1 MSVLQAAY
9 FDGKTSRRHE
19 VSVMITGGKLKVIGR
34 DVSEEFDA
42 RRVRRSLR
50 IANTPRW
57 LYLPGGGACVTS
69 DNDAVDRM
77 TRDRGYEIV
86 LHRWESRPQY
96 AVVAIAMVA
105 AALWLLID
113 RVLPVAVN
121 EIALRIPVE
130 AEAAL
135 GRETLAGMEQYFLG
149 PSKLPAARQERL
161 RTRFEALTRA
171 GGEAVPYRL
180 EFRASPVIGANAFAL
195 PSGIIVMTDELVKLV
210 RNDQEVLAVLAHELG
225 HVRHRHTM
233 RRLLE
238 SSATALIIAGVTGD
252 IASTTSLAAAAP
264 TLLLQTKYSREHER
278 EADAFAIE
286 LMGKGGVEPRH
297 FAAMLARLEGEAPRR
312 GGLPGFLSSHPP
324 TEERAALAGG
334 GPEIADAGDREPGDA
349 EENEGD
355 APVRTRPTLVAVDPV
370 QRHVIGLLEQE
381 NYAELERLLGG
392 YQQAFEADASLSP
405 RLENAFLAFRKV
417 PPDAERALNEW
428 VNRYRTSYTALVAR
442 GSFYYF
448 QGLEA
453 RGTAYIK
460 DTPEENIRAM
470 RAFFGKASTD
480 LERSLALTQKPYL
493 SRLTMMSMARTN
505 GNRRAERA
513 QYLEA
518 VKLAPQSVELRLAHM
533 ASLEPRWGGS
543 YKQMEAFVT
552 ESRSELQDAVAV
564 NRLAARVPAYRAH
577 ESQQANQYPQALKHY
592 DESIAL
598 YPGAG
603 PLCERSYVLS
613 QLKRDAE
620 AFADVKLALRKTRD
634 VRYCLERAVAVAS
647 NAGSANEAIEL
658 MNLVIEVDPA
668 SLHAYNQRG
677 WRYQQQGRADLAFQ
691 DFLASARLGDAWG
704 QLMTGKYYWAG
715 KGVKEDREEA
725 LAWLEKSAAQGNRDA
740 KLSVQQAR
748 AQLGSVQ
755 R

>member
-9 FDGKTSRRHE
+9 FDGKTSQRHE
-19 VSVMITGGKLKVIGR
+19 VSVFIAGGKLKVVGR
-34 DVSEEFDA
+34 DVNEEFDA

-57 LYLPGGGACVTS
+57 LYLPGGGACVTQ

-77 TRDRGYEIV
+77 TRDRQYEIV
-86 LHRWESRPQY
+86 LHRWESHPAY
-96 AVVAIAMVA
+96 AVVAIAMVI

-121 EIALRIPVE
+121 EIALRIPVD

-135 GRETLAGMEQYFLG
+135 GRETLAGMEQYFLHA
-149 PSKLPAARQERL
+149 SKLPEARQARL
-161 RTRFEALTRA
+161 RTRFESMTRA
-171 GGEAVPYRL
+171 GGEGVPYRL
-180 EFRASPVIGANAFAL
+180 EFRSSPVIGANAFAL
-195 PSGIIVMTDELVKLV
+195 PSGIIVMTDELVKLA
-210 RNDQEVLAVLAHELG
+210 RNDQEVLGVLAHELG

-278 EADAFAIE
+278 EADSYAIE
-286 LMGKGGVEPRH
+286 VMKKNGIEPRH
-297 FAAMLARLEGEAPRR
+297 FAAILARLEGEAPRR
-312 GGLPGFLSSHPP
+312 GGLPGFLSSHPA
-324 TEERAALAGG
+324 TEERAALASGG
-334 GPEIADAGDREPGDA
+334 AVTSDVGEREPDDTGAD
-349 EENEGD
+349 EKD
-355 APVRTRPTLVAVDPV
+355 APVQMRPVLAAVDPV
-370 QRHVIGLLEQE
+370 QRHVIGLLEQG
-381 NYAELERLLGG
+381 NYGELERLLVG
-392 YQQAFEADASLSP
+392 YQQAFEGDTSLSP

-417 PPDAERALNEW
+417 TPDAERSLTEW
-428 VNRYRTSYTALVAR
+428 VDRYRNSYVALAAR

-460 DTPEENIRAM
+460 DTPEGNIRAM
-470 RAFFGKASTD
+470 RAYFDKAGAD
-480 LERSLALTQKPYL
+480 LERSLALTLKPYL
-493 SRLTMMSMARTN
+493 SRLTLMSMARTN
-505 GNRRAERA
+505 GNRRAERV

-533 ASLEPRWGGS
+533 VSLEPRWGGS
-543 YKQMEAFVT
+543 YRQMEALVA
-552 ESRSELQDAVAV
+552 ESRAELGDPVAV
-564 NRLAARVPAYRAH
+564 NRIAARVPAYRAF
-577 ESQQANQYPQALKHY
+577 ESQQAHQYPQALKHY

-603 PLCERSYVLS
+603 TLCERSYVLT

-620 AFADVKLALRKTRD
+620 ALEDIKLALSKARD
-634 VRYCLERAVAVAS
+634 IRYCLERAVAVAA
-647 NAGSANEAIEL
+647 NAGGAAEAIEL

-668 SLHAYNQRG
+668 SHHAYNQRG

-691 DFLASARLGDAWG
+691 DYLASARLGDAWG
-704 QLMTGKYYWAG
+704 QLMTGKHYWAG
-715 KGVKEDREEA
+715 RGVKENREEA

-740 KLSVQQAR
+740 KLSLQQAR
-748 AQLGSVQ
+748 AQLGSAQ

>member
-9 FDGKTSRRHE
+9 FDGKTSQRHE
-19 VSVMITGGKLKVIGR
+19 VSVMIGGGKLKVIGR

-57 LYLPGGGACVTS
+57 LYLPGGGACVTQ

-96 AVVAIAMVA
+96 AVIAIAMVV

-113 RVLPVAVN
+113 RVLPIAVH

-130 AEAAL
+130 AESAL
-135 GRETLAGMEQYFLG
+135 GRETLAGMEQYFLQ
-149 PSKLPAARQERL
+149 PSKLPAARQARL
-161 RTRFEALTRA
+161 RTRFEAMTRA

-180 EFRASPVIGANAFAL
+180 EFRSSPVIGANAFAL
-195 PSGIIVMTDELVKLV
+195 PSGIIVMTDELVKLA
-210 RNDQEVLAVLAHELG
+210 RNDQEVLGVLAHELG

-278 EADAFAIE
+278 EADAYSIE
-286 LMGKGGVEPRH
+286 LMGKAGIEPRH
-297 FAAMLARLEGEAPRR
+297 FAALLARLEGEAPGR

-334 GPEIADAGDREPGDA
+334 GTVIADTWESDSGETEADEKV
-349 EENEGD
+349 
-355 APVRTRPTLVAVDPV
+355 APVRTRPVLAAVDPV
-370 QRHVIGLLEQE
+370 QRHVVRLLGED

-392 YQQAFEADASLSP
+392 YQRAFEADASVSP
-405 RLENAFLAFRKV
+405 RLENAYLAFRKV
-417 PPDAERALNEW
+417 APEAERALNEW
-428 VNRYRTSYTALVAR
+428 VDRHRESYVALAAR

-460 DTPEENIRAM
+460 DTPEENIHAM
-470 RAFFGKASTD
+470 RALFGKASAD
-480 LERSLALTQKPYL
+480 LERSLTLTAKPYL
-493 SRLTMMSMARTN
+493 SRLTLMSMARTN

-533 ASLEPRWGGS
+533 ASLEPR
-543 YKQMEAFVT
+543 
-552 ESRSELQDAVAV
+552 
-564 NRLAARVPAYRAH
+564 
-577 ESQQANQYPQALKHY
+577 
-592 DESIAL
+592 
-598 YPGAG
+598 
-603 PLCERSYVLS
+603 
-613 QLKRDAE
+613 
-620 AFADVKLALRKTRD
+620 
-634 VRYCLERAVAVAS
+634 
-647 NAGSANEAIEL
+647 
-658 MNLVIEVDPA
+658 
-668 SLHAYNQRG
+668 
-677 WRYQQQGRADLAFQ
+677 
-691 DFLASARLGDAWG
+691 
-704 QLMTGKYYWAG
+704 
-715 KGVKEDREEA
+715 
-725 LAWLEKSAAQGNRDA
+725 
-740 KLSVQQAR
+740 
-748 AQLGSVQ
+748 
-755 R
+755 

>member
-1 MSVLQAAY
+1 MSVLQAVY

-19 VSVMITGGKLKVIGR
+19 VSVFIAGGMLKVVGR
-34 DVSEEFDA
+34 DVNEEFDA

-57 LYLPGGGACVTS
+57 LYLPGGGACVTL

-77 TRDRGYEIV
+77 TRDRSYEIV
-86 LHRWESRPQY
+86 LHRWESRPAY
-96 AVVAIAMVA
+96 AVLAIAMVV

-121 EIALRIPVE
+121 EIAQRIPVE

-135 GRETLAGMEQYFLG
+135 GRETLAGMEQYFLQ
-149 PSKLPAARQERL
+149 PSKLSAARQTRL
-161 RTRFEALTRA
+161 RTRFEAMARA
-171 GGEAVPYRL
+171 GGEGVPYRL

-195 PSGIIVMTDELVKLV
+195 PSGIIVMTDELVKLA
-210 RNDQEVLAVLAHELG
+210 RNDQEVLGVLAHELG

-264 TLLLQTKYSREHER
+264 TLLLQTRYSREHER

-312 GGLPGFLSSHPP
+312 GGLRGFLSSHPP

-334 GPEIADAGDREPGDA
+334 GPEVADAGDREPGDA

-355 APVRTRPTLVAVDPV
+355 APVRSRPTLVAVDPV

-381 NYAELERLLGG
+381 NYADLERLLWG
-392 YQQAFEADASLSP
+392 YQRAFEADAGLSP

-493 SRLTMMSMARTN
+493 SRLTLMSMARTN

-564 NRLAARVPAYRAH
+564 NRLAARVPAYRAY

-603 PLCERSYVLS
+603 ALCERSYVLS
-613 QLKRDAE
+613 QLKRDAD
-620 AFADVKLALRKTRD
+620 AFADVKLALTKTRD

-677 WRYQQQGRADLAFQ
+677 WRYQQQGRADLALQ

-715 KGVKEDREEA
+715 KGVKEDRDEA

-740 KLSVQQAR
+740 KLSLQQAR
-748 AQLGSVQ
+748 AQK
-755 R
+755 